1 MKKYL
6 TTNGSSIH
14 ISLIHIPTLIIIFV
28 LYYIYNHYYNYY
40 NYYNSTENFT
50 PKIRELYRP
59 YVRDARIISEGF
71 YEKNKCDISN
81 LFRKFGIL

>member
-6 TTNGSSIH
+6 ITNN
-14 ISLIHIPTLIIIFV
+14 SLIHIQIIPTLIIIFV

-40 NYYNSTENFT
+40 NSTENFT
-50 PKIRELYRP
+50 PAIRELYRP
-59 YVRDARIISEGF
+59 YVRNARIMTEGF
-71 YEKNKCDISN
+71 YNTHSSDMSN

>member
-6 TTNGSSIH
+6 ITNC
-14 ISLIHIPTLIIIFV
+14 SLIHIQIIPTLIIIFI

-40 NYYNSTENFT
+40 NSTENFT
-50 PKIRELYRP
+50 PAIRELYRP
-59 YVRDARIISEGF
+59 YVRNARIMSEGF
-71 YEKNKCDISN
+71 YGTQSSNMSN

>member
-6 TTNGSSIH
+6 ITNGSLIH
-14 ISLIHIPTLIIIFV
+14 IQIIPTLIIIFV

-40 NYYNSTENFT
+40 NSTENFT
-50 PKIRELYRP
+50 PAIRELYRP
-59 YVRDARIISEGF
+59 YVRDARIMSEGF
-71 YEKNKCDISN
+71 YSTQSSNMSN

>member
-6 TTNGSSIH
+6 ITNG
-14 ISLIHIPTLIIIFV
+14 SLIHIQIIPILIIIFV

-40 NYYNSTENFT
+40 NSTENFT
-50 PKIRELYRP
+50 PVIRELYRP
-59 YVRDARIISEGF
+59 YVRNARIISEGF
-71 YEKNKCDISN
+71 YDTHSSNMSN

>member
-6 TTNGSSIH
+6 ITNG
-14 ISLIHIPTLIIIFV
+14 SLIHIQIIPVLIIIFV

-40 NYYNSTENFT
+40 NSTENFT
-50 PKIRELYRP
+50 PAIRELYRP
-59 YVRDARIISEGF
+59 YVRDARIMSEGF
-71 YEKNKCDISN
+71 YTTQSSNMSN

>member
-6 TTNGSSIH
+6 ITNGSLIH

-28 LYYIYNHYYNYY
+28 LYYIYNHYYND
-40 NYYNSTENFT
+40 NNDSTENFT
-50 PKIRELYRP
+50 PVIRELYRP
-59 YVRDARIISEGF
+59 YVRNARIISEGF
-71 YEKNKCDISN
+71 YDTHSSNMSN

>member
-6 TTNGSSIH
+6 ITNGSLIH

-28 LYYIYNHYYNYY
+28 LYYIYNHYYND
-40 NYYNSTENFT
+40 NNDNTENFT
-50 PKIRELYRP
+50 PVIRELYRP
-59 YVRDARIISEGF
+59 YVRNARIISEGF
-71 YEKNKCDISN
+71 YDTHSSNMSN

>member
-6 TTNGSSIH
+6 ITNN
-14 ISLIHIPTLIIIFV
+14 SLIHIQIIPTLIIIFV
-28 LYYIYNHYYNYY
+28 LYYIYNHYYN
-40 NYYNSTENFT
+40 STENFT
-50 PKIRELYRP
+50 PVIRELYRP

-71 YEKNKCDISN
+71 YEKNKSDISN